1 MQNPQ
6 VHVLSNRNA
15 DEVTGLLQAQG
26 CDVVELAAFSMVDS
40 IQAIEDAIAAGA
52 VRVIVIGGDGMMHA
66 AANAVGRVGA
76 KGSTATTIGLV
87 PVGSGNDFATA
98 MGIPV
103 DDVAQAVHIALGPGR
118 PIDLLQTTHGWV
130 ASVAT
135 CGFPARVNARANM
148 MKWPKGPAKYTLATL
163 ALIRTLRADR
173 VTVMIDPRQVDPRQ
187 VDAQHADPPHIEA
200 RHADPDEYSLIA
212 IGNTAFFG
220 GGMKVCP
227 NATPDDG
234 TLDVTLVRK
243 CGRVELLRYLPTIF
257 SGSHLKHPKTAVHR
271 ATTVRLES
279 KTAMDLWGDG
289 EYLGPLPVT
298 INVVPRA
305 MNFANST
312 SFTES

>member
-6 VHVLSNRNA
+6 VHVLSNRTTS
-15 DEVTGLLQAQG
+15 EITGLLEAQG

-40 IQAIEDAIAAGA
+40 IQAIQDAISAGA

-66 AANAVGRVGA
+66 AANAVGRVGT

-103 DDVAQAVHIALGPGR
+103 DDVAQAVQIALGPGR

-135 CGFPARVNARANM
+135 CGFPARVNARANAM
-148 MKWPKGPAKYTLATL
+148 SWPKGPAKYTLATL
-163 ALIRTLRADR
+163 GLIRTLRADR
-173 VTVMIDPRQVDPRQ
+173 VTVMIDPRHVEAQHA
-187 VDAQHADPPHIEA
+187 DAQHADA

-234 TLDVTLVRK
+234 ALDVTLVRK

-257 SGSHLKHPKTAVHR
+257 SGSHLEHPKTAVHR
-271 ATTVRLES
+271 GTTVRLES